1 MYTYIVRRTQIYLSD
16 ADDAV
21 LDRLARQTGRTRS
34 QLIRSAIGAAYLQK
48 PSTEA
53 TERALLASAGAWKGR
68 GRADGEQWVE
78 RRRRG
83 TRLSKLHGG
92 A

>member
-48 PSTEA
+48 PSSDAMARAILA
-53 TERALLASAGAWKGR
+53 TAGAWKGR
-68 GRADGEQWVE
+68 GRVNGQEWVE

-92 A
+92 G